1 MTRWVALLGLSLAA
15 APGQLTGAPLD
26 QSLRPESRLGVTL
39 TARAVSPLPVARPE
53 QRTAPP
59 SAPTAR
65 VAAASASEVSA
76 TGAEGFLK
84 WVAEFRPR
92 ALRAGIAPATFD
104 RAFATAHYLPE
115 VITRDRNQGE
125 FTRAIWDYLDN
136 AVSDSRIANGRQAL
150 ADHARTLDRIEARF
164 GVPREIVVAIWGM
177 ESAYGARRGETPLI
191 SALATLA
198 EDGRRGAFFEEQLI
212 AALKIVQ
219 AGDIAPEAM
228 TGSWAGAMGH
238 TQFIPTSY
246 LAYAADYHGDGRRD
260 IWSDDPADALA
271 STANYLAKSGW
282 NSGEPWA
289 VEVILPAGFN
299 HALTGKA
306 NRRPVSDWAR
316 MGVRATAGGRLPD
329 AGPAAILTPAGARGP
344 ALMIFDNFRVISRY
358 NSADAYVIG
367 VGHLAD
373 RLRGAGP
380 FRAPWPRGDSA
391 LNSYQRRELQLRLT
405 NAGFDT
411 FGIDGRIGPNTI
423 DAIRAWQRANGRTP
437 DGYASMDL
445 LRSLR

>member
-1 MTRWVALLGLSLAA
+1 MIRWMALVGLGAALL
-15 APGQLTGAPLD
+15 PGCGVSGPVD
-26 QSLRPESRLGVTL
+26 QS
-39 TARAVSPLPVARPE
+39 ARPE
-53 QRTAPP
+53 TRPRDTAAVQVFSPPPAARPAFTAPQATPARP
-59 SAPTAR
+59 S
-65 VAAASASEVSA
+65 AASAA
-76 TGAEGFLK
+76 KQAAFRQ
-84 WVAEFRPR
+84 WVAGFRPR
-92 ALRAGIAPATFD
+92 ALRAGVSPATFD
-104 RAFATAHYLPE
+104 RAFASARYLPE
-115 VITRDRNQGE
+115 VIERDRNQAE
-125 FTRAIWDYLDN
+125 FTRTIWDYLDS
-136 AVSDSRIANGRQAL
+136 AVSDTRISNGRQAL

-177 ESAYGARRGETPLI
+177 ESAYGARRGDIPLV

-198 EDGRRGAFFEEQLI
+198 EDGRRGRFFEEQLI
-212 AALKIVQ
+212 AALKILQ

-282 NSGEPWA
+282 NPGQRWG
-289 VEVILPAGFN
+289 VEVTLPQGFN
-299 HALTGKA
+299 HALTGKG

-316 MGVRATAGGRLPD
+316 LGVRAADGGRLPD
-329 AGPAAILTPAGARGP
+329 DGPAAILTPAGARGP

-358 NSADAYVIG
+358 NSADSYVIG

-373 RLRGAGP
+373 RLRGGGP

-391 LNSYQRRELQLRLT
+391 LNGDQRRELQIRLT

-411 FGIDGRIGPNTI
+411 RGVDGRIGPNTI
-423 DAIRAWQRANGRTP
+423 EAIRAWQRANGRTP

>member
-1 MTRWVALLGLSLAA
+1 MALAGLGAALL
-15 APGQLTGAPLD
+15 PGCGVSGPVD
-26 QSLRPESRLGVTL
+26 QS
-39 TARAVSPLPVARPE
+39 ARPE
-53 QRTAPP
+53 TRPRDTATLQVFSPPPAARPTRLGPTPQATPARLGTAP
-59 SAPTAR
+59 AAEQAGFR
-65 VAAASASEVSA
+65 QWVAA
-76 TGAEGFLK
+76 
-84 WVAEFRPR
+84 FRPR
-92 ALRAGIAPATFD
+92 ALAQGISSATFD
-104 RAFATAHYLPE
+104 RAFRSARYLPE
-115 VITRDRNQGE
+115 VIARDRNQAE
-125 FTRAIWDYLDN
+125 FTRTIWDYLDS
-136 AVSDSRIANGRQAL
+136 AVSDSRIRNGRRAL

-177 ESAYGARRGETPLI
+177 ESAYGARRGDTPLI

-198 EDGRRGAFFEEQLI
+198 EDGRRGRFFEEQLI

-219 AGDIAPEAM
+219 AGDVAPEQM

-260 IWSDDPADALA
+260 IWSDDPSDALA

-282 NSGEPWA
+282 TTGQPWG

-299 HALTGKA
+299 HALSGKG

-329 AGPAAILTPAGARGP
+329 EASAAILTPAGARGP

-358 NSADAYVIG
+358 NSADSYVIG

-373 RLRGAGP
+373 RLRGAGA

-391 LNSYQRRELQLRLT
+391 LNSAQRRELQSRLT

-411 FGIDGRIGPNTI
+411 RGVDGRIGPNTI

-437 DGYASMDL
+437 DGYASMEL